1 MYVLEWTQWHT
12 TALCAWVVCVAITG
26 TVYAL
31 TKREAAL
38 YVLGALF
45 LPIAGVMWLRSMLSH
60 DVGRDEPADTPPTK
74 PPEYLDEMDSA
85 VPDDDPSVTPER
97 RERAERGAAEAIRFD
112 DASKRERERIDAE
125 LEAELDDI
133 LKR

>member
-1 MYVLEWTQWHT
+1 MYAFEWTPWHT
-12 TALCAWVVCVAITG
+12 ATLCAWVVCVAITG

-31 TKREAAL
+31 TRNKAAL
-38 YVLGALF
+38 YVLAALF
-45 LPIAGVMWLRSMLSH
+45 LPIAGVVWLRSMLSH
-60 DVGRDEPADTPPTK
+60 NVDQTETVDKQPTK

-97 RERAERGAAEAIRFD
+97 RERAEHGAAEAIRFD

-133 LKR
+133 LGR